1 MLDKR
6 SPSSLMLNLI
16 LDTVSLNDYILLNPL
31 LYDDN
36 FGHSWGDVASSL
48 FPESWYKC
56 DSAEYALP
64 YMDALNLNST
74 AWSSPVTCSCL
85 PFFLNFLGG
94 AQKPREYGECQM
106 LQLDRYRSL
115 DVSIDHSKRFAADIS
130 NTMSW
135 FRTFASCC
143 HPWYIFQVI
152 FLNHIVEQRLQKT
165 KVFIMVV
172 KIQSIKVMLLPSYTP
187 LVDFITLCFITASV
201 SLCICWWS
209 ISTSLIFIVN
219 SCVEVECSAI
229 VFGSNRSIDLK
240 VSFCRQGMIGK

>member
-1 MLDKR
+1 MIIFSSILYYMMTTSAIAGEMLPPR
-6 SPSSLMLNLI
+6 YSLSHDINAIVLNMHSHTWMQL
-16 LDTVSLNDYILLNPL
+16 TYIQQPGRHLLL
-31 LYDDN
+31 
-36 FGHSWGDVASSL
+36 
-48 FPESWYKC
+48 
-56 DSAEYALP
+56 ALV
-64 YMDALNLNST
+64 Y
-74 AWSSPVTCSCL
+74 

-209 ISTSLIFIVN
+209 ISTSLIFIVI